1 MNLMPT
7 IRAMVRAAV
16 FVGSS
21 MLLSGC
27 IDSASPI
34 LSDSQPLFGQRA
46 RFQLYGMRKGI
57 AVDPEQV
64 TFAWNGARYAH
75 AGGGLKDVSA
85 FSVHP
90 FEAGDFIIQSVPTN
104 RARITEYAVLH
115 KLVDGVYQVIV
126 IDEADADEPTRTAYC
141 SKGEK
146 NDRSCQIATRDQL
159 FAFARATAA
168 RRRDDSGLVI
178 RLPDKPERPERAIRR
193 GPPR

>member
-1 MNLMPT
+1 MNFMLT
-7 IRAMVRAAV
+7 VRAMVRAAI
-16 FVGSS
+16 FVGSAA
-21 MLLSGC
+21 LLSGC

-34 LSDSQPLFGQRA
+34 LTDSQPIFGQRA
-46 RFQLYGMRKGI
+46 RFQLFGMRKGI

-85 FSVHP
+85 FSAHP
-90 FEAGDFIIQSVPTN
+90 FEAGDFIIQSVPTD
-104 RARITEYAVLH
+104 RARITEYAILH
-115 KLVDGVYQVIV
+115 KLTDGVYQVIV

-146 NDRSCQIATRDQL
+146 NDRSCRIATRDQL

-168 RRRDDSGLVI
+168 RRRDDGGLVI
-178 RLPDKPERPERAIRR
+178 RLPDTSERPQRAIRR